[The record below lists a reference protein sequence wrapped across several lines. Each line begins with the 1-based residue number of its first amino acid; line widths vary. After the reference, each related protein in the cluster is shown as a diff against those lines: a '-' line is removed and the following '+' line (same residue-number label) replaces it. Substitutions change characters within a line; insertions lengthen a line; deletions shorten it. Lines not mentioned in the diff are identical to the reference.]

1 MPSTYSPDLRIEL
14 IANGEQSGTWGQ
26 TTNNN
31 LGTLIEDAIA
41 GKTSVTTIISPYT
54 LTAINGAAD
63 ESRAAALELNTSTG
77 ANYVVIVPTVTKL
90 YVVDNVNA
98 TWSVEVKTASGTG
111 ITVPPS
117 KTMLLRCDGTN
128 VVEQID
134 YVVSNFGVG
143 GNLAVGAAL
152 SVGTDLT
159 VGGDTTFG
167 NRLSGTYIQTTT
179 TVTVSITSHGY
190 VNGETVAFI
199 NTSGL
204 GVSGAYVITVIN
216 ANSFSF
222 TSGVSQSTSGNCLTT
237 NDGITLNGVVTPGVI
252 IEGSSTLPSLRVTQ
266 TGTGV
271 AILVEDSANPDTT
284 PFAVNASGS
293 VGIGTPSPT
302 QLLDITA
309 DSTAITQLSRYST
322 DTSSAAALIR
332 KSRGTLAAPTIV
344 VDGDTA
350 GVIDFQ
356 GYDGAAFQSLAQIS
370 AAVDGTLGAN
380 DTPGRLVI
388 STTPDGSTTGIERVR
403 VNNAGN
409 VIIGSG
415 EASGTV
421 AGNTLRAPN
430 CTGTNVAGT
439 NLTIQA
445 GNGTGTGGSGFI
457 TLQTAVPSTTGSTA
471 NTMVDRLK
479 LSNGV
484 MIGKAFDMDYGV
496 VPVEQFYSLG
506 SNYVGANVNT
516 AQSLFG
522 VGVNLAANT
531 IYEFEMVFTL
541 LKTAGTLAHTISL
554 LNNIGSGS
562 INNINYMV
570 LGNFRANAIPASV
583 DAPDVLLYSQ
593 VATATVVTL
602 GSNAT
607 NLNFR
612 SVVKGLISIGTAGKW
627 TPQYQ
632 LSVAPGG
639 AYTTLAGSY
648 VKIKPVAA
656 AGAGV
661 NTGGW
666 S

>member
-1 MPSTYSPDLRIEL
+1 M
-14 IANGEQSGTWGQ
+14 A
-26 TTNNN
+26 
-31 LGTLIEDAIA
+31 
-41 GKTSVTTIISPYT
+41 SVTTATSPYA
-54 LTAINGAAD
+54 LTALDGVAD
-63 ESRAAALELNTSTG
+63 QARCAALQLNTSTG
-77 ANYVVIVPTVTKL
+77 ANYVVNVPAVTKL
-90 YVVDNVNA
+90 YVVENVNA

-111 ITVPPS
+111 ITVPPL
-117 KTMLLRCDGTN
+117 KTVLLRCDGTN
-128 VVEQID
+128 VVEQLD
-134 YVVSNFGVG
+134 YVAGSFSIGTA
-143 GNLAVGAAL
+143 LAV
-152 SVGTDLT
+152 STDLT

-237 NDGITLNGVVTPGVI
+237 NDGVTLNGVVTPGVI

-284 PFAVNASGS
+284 PFAVNSAGS
-293 VGIGTPSPT
+293 VGIGTASPT

-309 DSTAITQLSRYST
+309 DTTAITQLSRYST

-350 GVIDFQ
+350 GVIGFQ

-370 AAVDGTLGAN
+370 VAVDGTPGAN
-380 DTPGRLVI
+380 DMPGRVVI
-388 STTPDGSTTGIERVR
+388 STTPDGSTTGVERVR

-430 CTGTNVAGT
+430 RTGTDVAGT

-484 MIGKAFDMDYGV
+484 MVGKALNMDYGV
-496 VPVEQFYSLG
+496 IPVEQFYSLN
-506 SNYVGANVNT
+506 SNYVGSNVNT
-516 AQSLFG
+516 VQSLFG

-531 IYEFEMVFTL
+531 IYEFEMVFVL
-541 LKTAGTLAHTISL
+541 QKTAGGTTHFISL

-570 LGNFRANAIPASV
+570 LGNFRASTTPSSV
-583 DAPDVLLYSQ
+583 DGPDVLLYSQ
-593 VATATVVTL
+593 VATATAVT
-602 GSNAT
+602 AT
-607 NLNFR
+607 TNVTNVNFR

-632 LSVAPGG
+632 LSVAPGA